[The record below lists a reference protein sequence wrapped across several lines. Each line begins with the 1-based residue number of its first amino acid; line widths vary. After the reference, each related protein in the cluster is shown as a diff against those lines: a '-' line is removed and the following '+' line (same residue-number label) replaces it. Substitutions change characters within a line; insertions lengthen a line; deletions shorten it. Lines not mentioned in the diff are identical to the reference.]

1 MLSFLYNDF
10 MYIIPKEFSSYISLD
25 CDRKKFIQSFLNKA
39 GLDTAVISLGGKN
52 HIYVKFPIYQYNPM
66 FKIKT
71 VIAHYDRFEGSPGA
85 NDNSAADFVLLQ
97 WAVSLF
103 NKKSFHNVRLIF
115 TDGEELGEGGIH
127 EQGSF
132 ELAKLFQKLGITND
146 ELFVFDCMGRG
157 DVPII
162 CENDFP
168 KGISKT
174 FLKKNQDL
182 ELIAEKIIKNASG
195 GKWFKLHSG
204 YSDNASFLVNNI
216 PAVAITMLPS
226 NEVSDALNGKTPYT
240 WSLFHTKDDNLSSL
254 NPESFELFYKIL
266 KNLENLKDIK

>member
-1 MLSFLYNDF
+1 MLRFLYNDF
-10 MYIIPKEFSSYISLD
+10 MYLIPKEFSSYISQD
-25 CDRKKFIQSFLNKA
+25 CNRKEFIQSFLNKA
-39 GLDTAVISLGGKN
+39 GLDTAVISLEGKN
-52 HIYVKFPIYQYNPM
+52 HIYVKFPIHQYNPM

-71 VIAHYDRFEGSPGA
+71 VIAHYDRVEGSPGA
-85 NDNSAADFVLLQ
+85 NDNSAANFVLLQ

-115 TDGEELGEGGIH
+115 TDGEELGEGGIC

-132 ELAKLFQKLGITND
+132 ALAKLFQKLGITND

-162 CENDFP
+162 CENNFP
-168 KGISKT
+168 KGMSKN
-174 FLKKNQDL
+174 FLKKVRDL

-216 PAVAITMLPS
+216 PAVAITLLPS
-226 NEVSDALNGKTPYT
+226 SEVTDAISGKIPYT
-240 WSLFHTKDDNLSSL
+240 WQLFHTKDDNLASL
-254 NPESFELFYKIL
+254 NSESFELFHKILRNLEDLKIL
-266 KNLENLKDIK
+266 K